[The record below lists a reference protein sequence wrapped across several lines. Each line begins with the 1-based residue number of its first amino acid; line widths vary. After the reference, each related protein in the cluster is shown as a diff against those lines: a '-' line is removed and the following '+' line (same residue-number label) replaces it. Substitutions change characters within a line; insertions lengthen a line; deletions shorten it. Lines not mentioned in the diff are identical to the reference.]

1 MDKYTTIE
9 DLKHLVQKF
18 TQERDWDKFLFPKT
32 ISIYLSVEASELLEK
47 FIFVDNNESKQCLID
62 KQKEIEEELADI
74 AYWILQMCWIYKIDL
89 ATALDKKI
97 KANAQKYPV
106 EKAKGNTKKYN
117 EL

>member
-9 DLKHLVQKF
+9 DLKNLVKDF

-32 ISIYLSVEASELLEK
+32 ISIYLSLEAAELLEK
-47 FIFVDNNESKQCLID
+47 FVFVDNQESKQRFIN
-62 KQKEIEEELADI
+62 KQKEVEEELADV
-74 AYWILQMCWIYKIDL
+74 AYWILQMCWINKIDL
-89 ATALDKKI
+89 SKALQKKI
-97 KANAQKYPV
+97 KANAKKYPI